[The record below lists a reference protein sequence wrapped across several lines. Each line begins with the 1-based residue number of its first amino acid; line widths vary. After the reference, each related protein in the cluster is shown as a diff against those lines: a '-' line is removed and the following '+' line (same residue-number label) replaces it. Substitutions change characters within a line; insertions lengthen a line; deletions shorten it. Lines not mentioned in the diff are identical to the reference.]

1 MRGTSGNAGSD
12 SVSNFGTVSKCE
24 FRGTERVDRE
34 EMREEMTSGEVGSIP
49 LREGSD
55 LRRRRRLSRAD
66 SAWMG
71 FSFDI
76 VQ

>member
-1 MRGTSGNAGSD
+1 M
-12 SVSNFGTVSKCE
+12 VSKWE
-24 FRGTERVDRE
+24 FRGTEMAERE
-34 EMREEMTSGEVGSIP
+34 EMREEMTSGDVGSVP

-66 SAWMG
+66 SACTG

>member
-1 MRGTSGNAGSD
+1 MCGTSGNAGSD

-24 FRGTERVDRE
+24 FRGTEMVERE
-34 EMREEMTSGEVGSIP
+34 EMREEMTSGEVGSVP